1 MKNFKFSIDKL
12 VIVSLMVTTL
22 ISLSCTFD
30 EEFDP
35 NRPSLEGVLTDASVN
50 QLNNLIVGI
59 ESGMRGGVAGQT
71 THTGTM
77 ARELYKFDADPR
89 NTGDLLGANGA
100 TLDNNSFY
108 STSVW
113 ASKYRTIKNANILLE
128 ALDNTSSVSV
138 QEASGYRGF
147 ARTVI
152 AHQLIMLVKSYGS
165 ARVDVS
171 DPTNPGP
178 ILAEADVLSQVS
190 TILDGALSDLSA
202 AGDNFSFPLAGFDGF
217 DTPSTFSKF
226 NRAVKAVALVYSGN
240 KTDALAALSSS
251 FFDLNGDLKT
261 GPKHVFSL
269 SSGDFVNGLY
279 KIVDNNGDQIIVHN
293 SFIADAEPGDKR
305 VENKTI
311 IRSDPT
317 TQDGLNGTHQTKLYA
332 SNISPIDIIRNEEL
346 VLLYAEANIPSNPT
360 EAIKAIDVIRTS
372 AGLASYSG
380 ASTESAL
387 IDELLNQRRY
397 SFWCENHR
405 MYDLRR
411 FGKSLTLPIDRPGDQ
426 IFNII
431 PIPLTEN
438 E

>member
-1 MKNFKFSIDKL
+1 MKNFKIRNISKVVFVL
-12 VIVSLMVTTL
+12 TTIL
-22 ISLSCTFD
+22 TFTVSCTFD
-30 EEFDP
+30 EESDP
-35 NRPSLEGVLTDASVN
+35 NRPSLEGVLTDASEN

-59 ESGMRGGVAGQT
+59 ESGMRDGVAGQT
-71 THTGTM
+71 VHTGTM

-113 ASKYRTIKNANILLE
+113 AAKYRTIKNANILLE
-128 ALDNTSSVSV
+128 ALDNTSSVSA
-138 QEASGYRGF
+138 QESSGYRGF
-147 ARTVI
+147 AKTVI

-171 DPTNPGP
+171 DPTTPGP
-178 ILAEADVLSQVS
+178 ILSESEVLSQVVS
-190 TILDGALSDLSA
+190 MLDEALSDLSA
-202 AGDNFSFPLAGFDGF
+202 AGSSFSFPLAGFDGF
-217 DTPSTFSKF
+217 DTPSTFSQF
-226 NRAVKAVALVYSGN
+226 NRAVKAVALVYAGN
-240 KTDALAALSSS
+240 KSSALTALSSS
-251 FFDLNGDLKT
+251 FFNLSGDLKA

-269 SSGDFVNGLY
+269 SAGDITNGLY
-279 KIVDNNGDQIIVHN
+279 KIIDNNGDQIIVHN
-293 SFIADAEPGDKR
+293 SFITDAEAGDQR
-305 VENKTI
+305 VADKTI
-311 IRSDPT
+311 VRSDPT

-332 SNISPIDIIRNEEL
+332 TNISPIDIIRNEEL

-360 EAIKAIDVIRTS
+360 EAVKALNVIRSS
-372 AGLASYSG
+372 AGLSDYSG

-387 IDELLNQRRY
+387 VDELLNQRRY

-411 FGKSLTLPIDRPGDQ
+411 YGKSASLPIDRPGDQ
-426 IFNII
+426 VFNII

>member
-1 MKNFKFSIDKL
+1 MKNFKFTYRNTI
-12 VIVSLMVTTL
+12 VIFITTIL
-22 ISLSCTFD
+22 TFTLSCTFD

-50 QLNNLIVGI
+50 QLNNLIVGV

-100 TLDNNSFY
+100 SLDNNSFY

-113 ASKYRTIKNANILLE
+113 ASKYRTIKNANILLQ
-128 ALDNTSSVSV
+128 ALDNTSSISIE
-138 QEASGYRGF
+138 EAAGYRGF
-147 ARTVI
+147 VKTVI

-178 ILAEADVLSQVS
+178 ILQENDVLSQVS
-190 TILDGALSDLSA
+190 SLLDEAQSDLSS
-202 AGDNFSFPLAGFDGF
+202 AGSSFSFPLAGFSGF
-217 DTPSTFSKF
+217 DTPSTFSQF
-226 NRAVKAVALVYSGN
+226 NRAVKALALVYSGD
-240 KTDALAALSSS
+240 KSGALQALALSY
-251 FFDLNGDLKT
+251 FDLSGDLKL

-269 SSGDFVNGLY
+269 SAGDLVNGLY

-293 SFIADAEPGDKR
+293 SFISDAEEGDTR
-305 VENKTI
+305 VSEKTI

-346 VLLYAEANIPSNPT
+346 ILLYAEANIPSNNS
-360 EAIKAIDVIRTS
+360 EAVKAINVVRNA
-372 AGLASYSG
+372 AGLSDYNGSN
-380 ASTESAL
+380 SESAL
-387 IDELLNQRRY
+387 IDELLKQRRY
-397 SFWCENHR
+397 SLWCENHR

-411 FGKSLTLPIDRPGDQ
+411 YGKSSSLPIDRPGDQ
-426 IFNII
+426 VFNII

>member
-1 MKNFKFSIDKL
+1 MKNFKITNISRV
-12 VIVSLMVTTL
+12 VIIMITILTFT
-22 ISLSCTFD
+22 ISCTFD

-35 NRPSLEGVLTDASVN
+35 NRPSLEGVLTDASEN
-50 QLNNLIVGI
+50 QLNNLIVGV

-71 THTGTM
+71 VHTGTM

-113 ASKYRTIKNANILLE
+113 AAKYRTIKNANILLE
-128 ALDNTSSVSV
+128 ALENTSSVSA
-138 QEASGYRGF
+138 QSAAGYRGF
-147 ARTVI
+147 AKTVV
-152 AHQLIMLVKSYGS
+152 AHQLIMLVKSYGR

-171 DPTNPGP
+171 DPTNLGP
-178 ILAEADVLSQVS
+178 ILGESEVLSQVVS
-190 TILDGALSDLSA
+190 MLDEALSDLNA
-202 AGDNFSFPLAGFDGF
+202 AGSSFSFPLAGFDGF
-217 DTPSTFSKF
+217 NTPSTFSQF
-226 NRAVKAVALVYSGN
+226 NRAIKAVALVYSGN
-240 KTDALAALSSS
+240 KSSALTALSSS
-251 FFDLNGDLKT
+251 FFSLNGNLKT

-269 SSGDFVNGLY
+269 SAGDATNGLY
-279 KIVDNNGDQIIVHN
+279 KIIDNNGDQIIVHN
-293 SFIADAEPGDKR
+293 SFIADAEAGDKR
-305 VENKTI
+305 VTDKTI
-311 IRSDPT
+311 IRSDAT

-346 VLLYAEANIPSNPT
+346 VLLYAEANIPSNSA
-360 EAIKAIDVIRTS
+360 EAVKALNVIRAS
-372 AGLASYSG
+372 AGLSDYSG
-380 ASTESAL
+380 ATTESAL
-387 IDELLNQRRY
+387 VDELLNQRRY

-411 FGKSLTLPIDRPGDQ
+411 YGKSASLPIDRPGDQ
-426 IFNII
+426 VFNII

>member
-1 MKNFKFSIDKL
+1 MKNFKFSIERL
-12 VIVSLMVTTL
+12 VIISLMVTML

-128 ALDNTSSVSV
+128 ALDNTSSVSA

-178 ILAEADVLSQVS
+178 ILTETDVLSQVS

-202 AGDNFSFPLAGFDGF
+202 AGDSFSFPLAGFDGF

-279 KIVDNNGDQIIVHN
+279 KIVDNNGHQIIVHN

-317 TQDGLNGTHQTKLYA
+317 TQDGLNGTHQTRLYA

-372 AGLASYSG
+372 AGLAAYSG